1 MLFFDVMDTL
11 VVDPFYTVMPQFFG
25 LSFNELLAATHS
37 PAWVDF
43 ELGVLEEEQFLD
55 SFFSDRR
62 PVDGPGLRAALRDA
76 YCWVDGM
83 QPVVE
88 ALQGEGHELHCFSNY
103 PQWHTIIEDK
113 CGLSKC
119 GLQWTAVSCLPHMKA
134 RKPDAAAYAAAAKA
148 AGAQDDDVSSLWM
161 TGGRTSMLRV
171 RADGTACILPMLLHL
186 WRSFGPGVCAASDAV
201 PWLMHCFID
210 THRVVPHSRL

>member
-1 MLFFDVMDTL
+1 VLFFDVMDTL
-11 VVDPFYTVMPQFFG
+11 VVDPFYTVLPQFFG
-25 LSFNELLAATHS
+25 MSFNELLAAKHPTS
-37 PAWVDF
+37 WVDF
-43 ELGVLEEEQFLD
+43 ELGLLEEKQFLD
-55 SFFSDRR
+55 SFFSDGR

-88 ALQGEGHELHCFSNY
+88 ALQEEGHELHCFSNY

-148 AGAQDDDVSSLWM
+148 AGALDDDILILVDDRRQNIDAARACGWDGVHFSNAAALVEE
-161 TGGRTSMLRV
+161 LRA
-171 RADGTACILPMLLHL
+171 RGLRGI
-186 WRSFGPGVCAASDAV
+186 
-201 PWLMHCFID
+201 
-210 THRVVPHSRL
+210 